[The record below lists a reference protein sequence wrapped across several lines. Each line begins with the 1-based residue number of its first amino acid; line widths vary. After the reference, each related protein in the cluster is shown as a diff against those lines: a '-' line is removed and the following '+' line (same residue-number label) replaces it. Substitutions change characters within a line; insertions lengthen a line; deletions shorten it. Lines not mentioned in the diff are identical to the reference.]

1 MTQHLLEKASV
12 SAELKEPY
20 FEANILL
27 IGLQI
32 QQQSNSGQRM
42 PWFMQNLNG
51 NINFRIEDLY

>member
-1 MTQHLLEKASV
+1 MVLTSNKQQRMTQHLLEKASV

-32 QQQSNSGQRM
+32 
-42 PWFMQNLNG
+42 
-51 NINFRIEDLY
+51 